1 MRRAEKEVKDLEQ
14 LEEILRDCNTVR
26 IGTQDAEGM
35 FIVPVNYG
43 YDLTEGQLTLY
54 LHSAREGRKAAAFR
68 RGGAVAFEMDCGHQL
83 MTAEQACSYSC
94 AYRSIMGSGTIR
106 ELTEPQEKYEALNAI
121 MRHMTGRNWEIPE
134 PAVARVSVF
143 AIWAERWTG
152 KRSPAN

>member
-68 RGGAVAFEMDCGHQL
+68 RGGAVAFELCL
-83 MTAEQACSYSC
+83 
-94 AYRSIMGSGTIR
+94 
-106 ELTEPQEKYEALNAI
+106 PQHHGQRDHPGADRAA
-121 MRHMTGRNWEIPE
+121 GEI
-134 PAVARVSVF
+134 
-143 AIWAERWTG
+143 
-152 KRSPAN
+152 

>member
-54 LHSAREGRKAAAFR
+54 LHSAREGRKAGPGRLVWSRLAASISTCLISRSSSFSVM
-68 RGGAVAFEMDCGHQL
+68 GTAPPSESAPGALSAPGSRAF
-83 MTAEQACSYSC
+83 
-94 AYRSIMGSGTIR
+94 
-106 ELTEPQEKYEALNAI
+106 
-121 MRHMTGRNWEIPE
+121 
-134 PAVARVSVF
+134 
-143 AIWAERWTG
+143 
-152 KRSPAN
+152 

>member
-43 YDLTEGQLTLY
+43 Y
-54 LHSAREGRKAAAFR
+54 REGRKAAAFR

-121 MRHMTGRNWEIPE
+121 MRHMTGRNWEMPE

>member
-106 ELTEPQEKYEALNAI
+106 ELTDLEKKRTALNAI
-121 MRHMTGRNWEIPE
+121 MVHMTGREWEL
-134 PAVARVSVF
+134 PAEQVDRTAVF
-143 AIWAERWTG
+143 ALRAAEWTG
-152 KRSPAN
+152 KSNQDG

>member
-68 RGGAVAFEMDCGHQL
+68 RGGAVAFEMDCGHML
-83 MTAEQACSYSC
+83 FTDM
-94 AYRSIMGSGTIR
+94 
-106 ELTEPQEKYEALNAI
+106 EKGNCTMCYESVIGYGAVEDVPEEEKREALDI
-121 MRHMTGRNWEIPE
+121 LMEHYPV
-134 PAVARVSVF
+134 PAGFHYNEAVVAQTRVLKLTVESM
-143 AIWAERWTG
+143 TG
-152 KRSPAN
+152 KRREKK

>member
-54 LHSAREGRKAAAFR
+54 LH
-68 RGGAVAFEMDCGHQL
+68 
-83 MTAEQACSYSC
+83 
-94 AYRSIMGSGTIR
+94 
-106 ELTEPQEKYEALNAI
+106 
-121 MRHMTGRNWEIPE
+121 
-134 PAVARVSVF
+134 
-143 AIWAERWTG
+143 
-152 KRSPAN
+152 

>member
-68 RGGAVAFEMDCGHQL
+68 RGGAVASALRRLRERREPL
-83 MTAEQACSYSC
+83 C
-94 AYRSIMGSGTIR
+94 ARAGQRKLPVLGRVGMCDTVLDATGTQVQPGEVV
-106 ELTEPQEKYEALNAI
+106 ELPVNPIFVNASV
-121 MRHMTGRNWEIPE
+121 P
-134 PAVARVSVF
+134 RVYL
-143 AIWAERWTG
+143 
-152 KRSPAN
+152 

>member
-68 RGGAVAFEMDCGHQL
+68 RGGA
-83 MTAEQACSYSC
+83 
-94 AYRSIMGSGTIR
+94 YRSIMGSGTIR

-121 MRHMTGRNWEIPE
+121 MRHMTGRNWEMPE

-143 AIWAERWTG
+143 AIRAERWTG

>member
-43 YDLTEGQLTLY
+43 YDRMERDSRAT
-54 LHSAREGRKAAAFR
+54 
-68 RGGAVAFEMDCGHQL
+68 FEMDCGHQL
-83 MTAEQACSYSC
+83 MRAEQACSYSC

-121 MRHMTGRNWEIPE
+121 MRHMTGRNWEMTE

-143 AIWAERWTG
+143 AIRAERWTG

>member
-83 MTAEQACSYSC
+83 MRAEQACSYSC

-106 ELTEPQEKYEALNAI
+106 ELTALEEKRTALNAI
-121 MRHMTGRNWEIPE
+121 MVHMTGREWKLPE
-134 PAVARVSVF
+134 EQVGRTAVF
-143 AIWAERWTG
+143 ALRAAEWTG
-152 KRSPAN
+152 KSNQAG

>member
-106 ELTEPQEKYEALNAI
+106 ELTEPQE
-121 MRHMTGRNWEIPE
+121 EI
-134 PAVARVSVF
+134 
-143 AIWAERWTG
+143 
-152 KRSPAN
+152 

>member
-83 MTAEQACSYSC
+83 MTGGAGVQLQLC
-94 AYRSIMGSGTIR
+94 
-106 ELTEPQEKYEALNAI
+106 LPQHHGQRDHPGADRAA
-121 MRHMTGRNWEIPE
+121 GEI
-134 PAVARVSVF
+134 
-143 AIWAERWTG
+143 
-152 KRSPAN
+152 

>member
-68 RGGAVAFEMDCGHQL
+68 RGGAVAFEMDGGAGVQL
-83 MTAEQACSYSC
+83 QLC
-94 AYRSIMGSGTIR
+94 
-106 ELTEPQEKYEALNAI
+106 LPQHHGQRDHPGADRAA
-121 MRHMTGRNWEIPE
+121 GEI
-134 PAVARVSVF
+134 
-143 AIWAERWTG
+143 
-152 KRSPAN
+152 

>member
-54 LHSAREGRKAAAFR
+54 LP
-68 RGGAVAFEMDCGHQL
+68 V
-83 MTAEQACSYSC
+83 SY
-94 AYRSIMGSGTIR
+94 TH
-106 ELTEPQEKYEALNAI
+106 LTLPTTE
-121 MRHMTGRNWEIPE
+121 
-134 PAVARVSVF
+134 RV
-143 AIWAERWTG
+143 
-152 KRSPAN
+152 

>member
-54 LHSAREGRKAAAFR
+54 LHSAQEGRKAAAFR

-106 ELTEPQEKYEALNAI
+106 ELTDLEEKRTALNAI
-121 MRHMTGRNWEIPE
+121 MVHMTGREWEL
-134 PAVARVSVF
+134 PAEQVDRTAVF
-143 AIWAERWTG
+143 ALRAAEWTG
-152 KRSPAN
+152 KSNQDG

>member
-68 RGGAVAFEMDCGHQL
+68 RGGAVAFEMDCGHQRSRRAV
-83 MTAEQACSYSC
+83 TAVPTAASWAAGPS
-94 AYRSIMGSGTIR
+94 GS
-106 ELTEPQEKYEALNAI
+106 
-121 MRHMTGRNWEIPE
+121 
-134 PAVARVSVF
+134 
-143 AIWAERWTG
+143 
-152 KRSPAN
+152 

>member
-54 LHSAREGRKAAAFR
+54 LHSAREGRAVTAVPTAASWAA
-68 RGGAVAFEMDCGHQL
+68 GP
-83 MTAEQACSYSC
+83 S
-94 AYRSIMGSGTIR
+94 GS
-106 ELTEPQEKYEALNAI
+106 
-121 MRHMTGRNWEIPE
+121 
-134 PAVARVSVF
+134 
-143 AIWAERWTG
+143 
-152 KRSPAN
+152 

>member
-83 MTAEQACSYSC
+83 RGEGDTACRYSY
-94 AYRSIMGSGTIR
+94 AYSSLTGAGAVTFLEDR
-106 ELTEPQEKYEALNAI
+106 EEKRRALELL
-121 MRHMTGRNWEIPE
+121 MLCQTGREGFSMPDAAIDQT
-134 PAVARVSVF
+134 AVFRLDAQWFSAKGNR
-143 AIWAERWTG
+143 
-152 KRSPAN
+152 

>member
-68 RGGAVAFEMDCGHQL
+68 RGGA
-83 MTAEQACSYSC
+83 
-94 AYRSIMGSGTIR
+94 
-106 ELTEPQEKYEALNAI
+106 EPQEKYEALNAI
-121 MRHMTGRNWEIPE
+121 MRHMTGRNWEMTE

-143 AIWAERWTG
+143 AIRAERWTG